1 MMNRHDKTRVS
12 RAIRNLTQ
20 TDGLPTEDSRNVTSL
35 LDVGEL
41 QVAFEIL
48 CTQLFEYDV
57 VLSVGAMQDLQLCE
71 RLLHTDPKYVGS
83 LRDSQGG
90 REKE

>member
-1 MMNRHDKTRVS
+1 M
-12 RAIRNLTQ
+12 
-20 TDGLPTEDSRNVTSL
+20 
-35 LDVGEL
+35 
-41 QVAFEIL
+41 AFEIL

-57 VLSVGAMQDLQLCE
+57 VLSVGAMQDLQFCE
-71 RLLHTDPKYVGS
+71 RLLHTDPKHVGS